1 MSENGSIQN
10 QDKSGRIHE
19 SPLWLLSE
27 SDTETDTDRPITMPK
42 SKNEFLQ
49 AIVLKQ

>member
-1 MSENGSIQN
+1 MSENGTIQN
-10 QDKSGRIHE
+10 QGKAEQIHE
-19 SPLWLLSE
+19 SPLWLLRE
-27 SDTETDTDRPITMPK
+27 SDTKTDTDRPITMPK